1 MMWPGYLVRDRGLA
15 LTEWLSKNEIDMTV
29 LHALGHATPADL
41 ERIAEAI
48 DAQRV
53 VPIHTSAPERYDAH
67 FERVER
73 HPDGEWWDV

>member
-1 MMWPGYLVRDRGLA
+1 
-15 LTEWLSKNEIDMTV
+15 MTV
-29 LHALGHATPADL
+29 LHASGHATPADL

-53 VPIHTSAPERYDAH
+53 VPLTRGTGALDAH